1 MLIVASQPLPG
12 EDLQREVETHT
23 GTGGGD
29 PDVRIIFPA
38 FTGSPLHHAMGDV
51 DDAIAVASKRVDEQL
66 RETQSLSWDVE
77 ASIGDSD
84 PVIALQDGIRAF
96 SPDEVLIVTRP
107 DEEAGWLEDDFFERA
122 QAGEHPPMTHVVI
135 GEDKRVEEVEEVDA
149 GPGDPKETEADP
161 DSRNLPRYSTRDIAG
176 IVVAVAG
183 SIALIA
189 IAAACPGRI
198 AESGGTDTACTI
210 ELLIAG
216 AISLINVAHVIG
228 LIFFTATRYRGGWER
243 FFSWFSLVGTPLAI
257 VACLIISAA
266 HG

>member
-1 MLIVASQPLPG
+1 MRSPSRASAWTSSFARP
-12 EDLQREVETHT
+12 E
-23 GTGGGD
+23 
-29 PDVRIIFPA
+29 
-38 FTGSPLHHAMGDV
+38 
-51 DDAIAVASKRVDEQL
+51 
-66 RETQSLSWDVE
+66 SLSWDVE

-216 AISLINVAHVIG
+216 AISLINVGPCDRRSSSSRRPA
-228 LIFFTATRYRGGWER
+228 TAAAGSDSSAGSHWSARRLR
-243 FFSWFSLVGTPLAI
+243 SLPA
-257 VACLIISAA
+257 
-266 HG
+266 